1 MSGILF
7 FLFVAV
13 FGFVFVSILFGAIR
27 TMSLSGKVFQ
37 LVERQLD
44 EQMSR
49 VPQGSP
55 DKVDTLRCGHCGS
68 QVAFAEKCANCGAGL
83 S

>member
-1 MSGILF
+1 MFGVLF
-7 FLFVAV
+7 FLFVA
-13 FGFVFVSILFGAIR
+13 VFVSILFGAIR

-49 VPQGSP
+49 VQPGSP
-55 DKVDTLRCGHCGS
+55 DNAVTLHCGHCGHCGS
-68 QVAFAEKCANCGAGL
+68 AVASAEKCPNCGAGL
-83 S
+83 T

>member
-7 FLFVAV
+7 LLFLAV

-27 TMSLSGKVFQ
+27 TMSLSGKIFQ

-44 EQMSR
+44 EQMSQ

-68 QVAFAEKCANCGAGL
+68 AVASTEKCPNCGASL

>member
-1 MSGILF
+1 MFGVLF
-7 FLFVAV
+7 FLFVA
-13 FGFVFVSILFGAIR
+13 VFVSILFGAIR

-49 VPQGSP
+49 VQPGSP
-55 DKVDTLRCGHCGS
+55 DNAVTLQCGHCGS
-68 QVAFAEKCANCGAGL
+68 AVASAEKCPNCGAGL
-83 S
+83 T

>member
-7 FLFVAV
+7 VLFAIV
-13 FGFVFVSILFGAIR
+13 FGLVFVSILIGSFR

-44 EQMSR
+44 EQLSR
-49 VPQGSP
+49 TQSVSP
-55 DKVDTLRCGHCGS
+55 AEATKLQCTHCGS
-68 QVAFAEKCANCGAGL
+68 AVVETEKCPNCGAAL
-83 S
+83 